1 MMARDE
7 RDMRIRK
14 GQACGA
20 FWKMKNIWQARN
32 IPLELKIRIFKASC
46 LAILL
51 YGSETWALTTKMK
64 SSLDSYATS
73 CYRVMLNIKRIDHV
87 TNEAIYQRVKQPPLS
102 SLVVKRQ
109 LTWVGHILRRP
120 KEELIR
126 KYAMYEPGVQM
137 GKSKRGKKELIYKK
151 YIIDLLSHSTEFQL

>member
-1 MMARDE
+1 
-7 RDMRIRK
+7 
-14 GQACGA
+14 
-20 FWKMKNIWQARN
+20 MKNIWQARN

-51 YGSETWALTTKMK
+51 YGSETWALTAQMK

-109 LTWVGHILRRP
+109 LTWVGHMLRRP
-120 KEELIR
+120 EKELIR

-137 GKSKRGKKELIYKK
+137 GKSKRGKKALIYKD
-151 YIIDLLSHSTEFQL
+151 YIIDLLSHSTEFQLSVCTKVPDPPEELEYFY